1 MGHGR
6 YGERMTSRTPQ
17 QATTDDWAALAGIRP
32 LHARVAE
39 YLRQGLR
46 RGVYPLNR
54 PLPPSR
60 VLSEQL
66 GVSRTTVQTA
76 LQQLVDE
83 RLIVS
88 RPRSGMYPVAA
99 TVVEETPCAPVDWN
113 QLLYQVAPEVPQLV
127 EPDHARYPFP
137 FLSGQIE
144 PAAFPTRSWL
154 KAVNQAM
161 SGKNLRVALGDPRE
175 GDDPELVAALIE
187 EVLALRGVHVGP
199 EEVMITVGTQQGLNL
214 IRRALLGPG
223 VKVAMENPGYV
234 DAQNIFAAS
243 GAQLQYMAVDRS
255 GAVAE
260 DAVDAHVVFLTP
272 SSHHPTSVALSPERR
287 GRFLTLADEQDAVI
301 IEDDYDA
308 EIRLQG
314 PPLAP
319 MKSVDRSGRVVYLGT
334 FSKYLAPGLR
344 MGYVVAEPE
353 LIAQLRRFRH
363 YATKAPSPM
372 LQRSLALFIRSG
384 DYARQLRGYRV
395 RARSKFDHFAEAVGE
410 YLPEFA
416 DQLTVPQMNMWLRM
430 PGSGHADP
438 DARDA
443 AAWAQRAR
451 SRGVLVTPGSL
462 YYAPGTVARTDEL
475 RVGLASIPEA
485 RIAAGVRALGC
496 AGSQS

>member
-88 RPRSGMYPVAA
+88 RPRSGMYPVVMQVA
-99 TVVEETPCAPVDWN
+99 EEPPVTPVDWN
-113 QLLYQVAPEVPQLV
+113 QLFYKVATPVPQIV
-127 EPDHARYPFP
+127 EPDHSRYPFP

-144 PAAFPTRSWL
+144 QAAFPTRSWL

-161 SGKNLRVALGDPRE
+161 SGKNLRVSLGDPRD
-175 GDDPELVAALIE
+175 GDDPELVKALIE
-187 EVLALRGVHVGP
+187 EVLALRGVHAGP
-199 EEVMITVGTQQGLNL
+199 DEVMITVGTQQGLSL
-214 IRRALLGPG
+214 LSRALLGPG
-223 VKVAMENPGYV
+223 VRVAMENPGYV
-234 DAQNIFAAS
+234 DAQHTFAGA
-243 GAQLQYMAVDRS
+243 GAQMQYMTIDEFGAS
-255 GAVAE
+255 PKGAVG
-260 DAVDAHVVFLTP
+260 AHVVYLTP
-272 SSHHPTSVALSPERR
+272 SSHHPTSVALSPQRR
-287 GRFLTLADEQDAVI
+287 RRFLSLADERDAVI

-410 YLPEFA
+410 YLPDFV
-416 DQLTVPQMNMWLRM
+416 DQLTVPQMNIWLRM
-430 PGSGHADP
+430 PGGGHADP

>member
-1 MGHGR
+1 M
-6 YGERMTSRTPQ
+6 SRTPQ
-17 QATTDDWAALAGIRP
+17 QATTNDWAALGGIRP

-39 YLRQGLR
+39 YLRRGLR
-46 RGVYPLNR
+46 HGVYPLNR
-54 PLPPSR
+54 PMPPSR

-76 LQQLVDE
+76 LQTLLDE
-83 RLIVS
+83 QLIVS
-88 RPRSGMYPVAA
+88 RPRSGVYPVAA
-99 TVVEETPCAPVDWN
+99 PEEGVTTATPVDWN
-113 QLLYQVAPEVPQLV
+113 QLFYKVATPVPQIV

-144 PAAFPTRSWL
+144 QAAFPTRSWL

-161 SGKNLRVALGDPRE
+161 SGKNLRVSLGDPRE
-175 GDDPELVAALIE
+175 GDDPELVRALIE
-187 EVLALRGVHVGP
+187 EVLALRGVHAGFD
-199 EEVMITVGTQQGLNL
+199 EVMITVGTQQGLSL
-214 IRRALLGPG
+214 LSQALLGPG
-223 VKVAMENPGYV
+223 VRVAMENPGYV
-234 DAQNIFAAS
+234 DAQHVFVGS
-243 GAQLQYMAVDRS
+243 GAQMQYVMVDEFGATPA
-255 GAVAE
+255 GAVG
-260 DAVDAHVVFLTP
+260 AHVVYLTP
-272 SSHHPTSVALSPERR
+272 SSHHPTSVTLSPERR
-287 GRFLTLADEQDAVI
+287 RRFLALADEQDAVI

-344 MGYVVAEPE
+344 MGYVVAAPE

-384 DYARQLRGYRV
+384 DYARQLRSYRV
-395 RARSKFDHFAEAVGE
+395 RARSKFDRFAEAVGE

-416 DQLTVPQMNMWLRM
+416 NQLAVPQMNLWLRM
-430 PGSGHADP
+430 P
-438 DARDA
+438 DAGDA
-443 AAWAQRAR
+443 WEGGDAGAWAQQAR

-485 RIAAGVRALGC
+485 RISAGVRELGG
-496 AGSQS
+496 AAR

>member
-1 MGHGR
+1 MNATVNG
-6 YGERMTSRTPQ
+6 MTPRTPQ
-17 QATTDDWAALAGIRP
+17 QDTTDDWTALAGIRP
-32 LHARVAE
+32 LHARVEAF
-39 YLRQGLR
+39 LRRGLQ
-46 RGVYPLNR
+46 RGVYPPHR

-60 VLSEQL
+60 VLADQL

-76 LQQLVDE
+76 LQTLVDE
-83 RLIVS
+83 QVIIS
-88 RPRSGMYPVAA
+88 RPRSGMYPVATA
-99 TVVEETPCAPVDWN
+99 TVEEQPTAPVDWN
-113 QLLYQVAPEVPQLV
+113 QLFYKVAPPVPQIV

-144 PAAFPTRSWL
+144 QAAFPTRSWL

-161 SGKNLRVALGDPRE
+161 SGKNLRVSLGDPRD
-175 GDDPELVAALIE
+175 GDDPELVTALVE
-187 EVLALRGVHVGP
+187 EVLALRGVHAGP
-199 EEVMITVGTQQGLNL
+199 DNVMITVGTQQGLHL
-214 IRRALLGPG
+214 LTRALLGPG
-223 VKVAMENPGYV
+223 VKVAMENPGYT
-234 DAQNIFAAS
+234 DAQHVFSGSGAQMQYMTVDAS
-243 GAQLQYMAVDRS
+243 GALPA
-255 GAVAE
+255 
-260 DAVDAHVVFLTP
+260 DAAGAHVVYLTP
-272 SSHHPTSVALSPERR
+272 SSQHPTSATLSPDRR
-287 GRFLTLADEQDAVI
+287 RRFLDLADDQDAVI

-344 MGYVVAEPE
+344 MGYVVAAPE

-384 DYARQLRGYRV
+384 DYARQLRSYRV
-395 RARSKFDHFAEAVGE
+395 RARSKFDRFAEAVGE

-416 DQLTVPQMNMWLRM
+416 DQLTVPQMNMWLRI
-430 PGSGHADP
+430 PGGG
-438 DARDA
+438 DACDA
-443 AAWAQRAR
+443 GDAGQWAQRAR
-451 SRGVLVTPGSL
+451 TRGVLVTPGSL

-485 RIAAGVRALGC
+485 RIAAGVRELGDI
-496 AGSQS
+496 SVRFSR

>member
-60 VLSEQL
+60 VLADQL

-83 RLIVS
+83 RLVVS

-99 TVVEETPCAPVDWN
+99 TVAEEPPVTPVDWN
-113 QLLYQVAPEVPQLV
+113 QLFYKVATPVPQIV
-127 EPDHARYPFP
+127 EPDHSRYPFP

-144 PAAFPTRSWL
+144 QAAFPTRSWL

-161 SGKNLRVALGDPRE
+161 SGKNLRVSLGDPRD
-175 GDDPELVAALIE
+175 GDDPELVKALIE
-187 EVLALRGVHVGP
+187 EVLALRGVHAGP
-199 EEVMITVGTQQGLNL
+199 DEVMITVGTQQGLSL
-214 IRRALLGPG
+214 LSRALLGPG
-223 VKVAMENPGYV
+223 VRVAMENPGYV
-234 DAQNIFAAS
+234 DAQHTFAGA
-243 GAQLQYMAVDRS
+243 GAQMQYMTIDEFGAS
-255 GAVAE
+255 PKGAVG
-260 DAVDAHVVFLTP
+260 AHVVYLTP
-272 SSHHPTSVALSPERR
+272 SSHHPTSVALSPQRR
-287 GRFLTLADEQDAVI
+287 RRFLSLADEQDAVI

-410 YLPEFA
+410 HLPEFA

-430 PGSGHADP
+430 PGGG
-438 DARDA
+438 DAGDGEDA

-451 SRGVLVTPGSL
+451 SRGVLVTPGAL

-475 RVGLASIPEA
+475 RVGLASIPEM
-485 RIAAGVRALGC
+485 RIAAGVRELGE
-496 AGSQS
+496 AQTSS

>member
-1 MGHGR
+1 
-6 YGERMTSRTPQ
+6 
-17 QATTDDWAALAGIRP
+17 
-32 LHARVAE
+32 
-39 YLRQGLR
+39 
-46 RGVYPLNR
+46 
-54 PLPPSR
+54 
-60 VLSEQL
+60 
-66 GVSRTTVQTA
+66 
-76 LQQLVDE
+76 
-83 RLIVS
+83 
-88 RPRSGMYPVAA
+88 
-99 TVVEETPCAPVDWN
+99 
-113 QLLYQVAPEVPQLV
+113 
-127 EPDHARYPFP
+127 
-137 FLSGQIE
+137 
-144 PAAFPTRSWL
+144 
-154 KAVNQAM
+154 
-161 SGKNLRVALGDPRE
+161 
-175 GDDPELVAALIE
+175 
-187 EVLALRGVHVGP
+187 
-199 EEVMITVGTQQGLNL
+199 
-214 IRRALLGPG
+214 
-223 VKVAMENPGYV
+223 MENPGYV
-234 DAQNIFAAS
+234 DAQHAFAGA
-243 GAQLQYMAVDRS
+243 GAQMEYMTVDEF
-255 GAVAE
+255 GASPKGSVG
-260 DAVDAHVVFLTP
+260 AHVVYLTP
-272 SSHHPTSVALSPERR
+272 SSHHPTSVALSPQRR
-287 GRFLTLADEQDAVI
+287 RRFLSLADEQDAVI
-301 IEDDYDA
+301 IEVDYDA

-416 DQLTVPQMNMWLRM
+416 DQLAVPQMNMWLRM

-451 SRGVLVTPGSL
+451 SRGVLVTPGAL

-485 RIAAGVRALGC
+485 RIVAGVRELGMSS
-496 AGSQS
+496 GT